1 MPQLLLVSNTGSA
14 RDTLAAALKV
24 NGVHCL
30 CAPKDQ
36 ALQMACST
44 QTTCVVLLDDASNF
58 AAELLQH
65 IRSTQVLAHTLVV
78 VIAAANTL
86 AARTAAGAD
95 AVIADNAG
103 VEEIRAV
110 IESALVR
117 REQWLGA
124 QHHESGKSFAARH
137 VQSALEQGQ
146 LGSVLL
152 LRFDHFTNVS
162 TALNSLGVASDALQ
176 VEVERSLHARLTPLL
191 PTGSWMTY
199 MDEENFLI
207 ALPRN
212 CVELEKLADTV
223 AQAARMPLFLAQREI
238 RLRTHAGLCVVMSGE
253 KVDAR
258 TLIGR
263 AEMAADHARGGA
275 NSTAAHW
282 SAQMNSQVLNDLQLA
297 SALQHAVEHSEFQLL
312 FQPQIN
318 MSRGDVYGAEAL
330 IRWTSPTGVAIAPG
344 RFVAVAQE
352 CGVMD
357 QITLWSLRE
366 ACRHCAAWE
375 QIGLHIRVAV
385 NITANQLGNP
395 RFVDTVRG
403 ALSESGVS
411 GGQLAVE
418 ISEAAI
424 ISNPQVFNA
433 PLTVLRNLGVTVCM
447 DDFGVGVATLANM
460 KALPV
465 SELKIDRSFIR
476 TLPGTAQDRMMV
488 QTMLALSKQ
497 LNVRMIAV
505 GVENITQW
513 AWLNEHHC
521 DGAQGWLIGKAV
533 GTEEFPELVGKIRQN
548 KFPATSARVAL

>member
-1 MPQLLLVSNTGSA
+1 MSQLLLVSNIGSA

-30 CAPKDQ
+30 CAPNDQ

-58 AAELLQH
+58 SAELLQH
-65 IRSTQVLAHTLVV
+65 IRATQVLAHTLVV
-78 VIAAANTL
+78 VIAAADTL

-212 CVELEKLADTV
+212 SVELEKLADTV

>member
-1 MPQLLLVSNTGSA
+1 MSQLVLISNTGSA
-14 RDTLAAALKV
+14 RDALVDALKI

-30 CAPKDQ
+30 CASQDQ
-36 ALQMACST
+36 AVQLACST
-44 QTTCVVLLDDASNF
+44 QTTCVVLLDGNGCDA
-58 AAELLQH
+58 AALLQH
-65 IRSTQVLAHTLVV
+65 IRSTQVLAHTVVV
-78 VIAAANTL
+78 VIAAADTL

-212 CVELEKLADTV
+212 SVELEKLADTV

-253 KVDAR
+253 TVDAR

-263 AEMAADHARGGA
+263 AEMAADQARSGA
-275 NSTAAHW
+275 HSAAAHW
-282 SAQMNSQVLNDLQLA
+282 SASMSSQVLNDLQLA

-318 MSRGDVYGAEAL
+318 MNRGDVYGAEVL
-330 IRWTSPTGVAIAPG
+330 IRWTSPEGVAIAPG
-344 RFVAVAQE
+344 RFVVVAQE

-366 ACRHCAAWE
+366 SCRHCAAWE
-375 QIGLHIRVAV
+375 QLGLHIRVAV
-385 NITANQLGNP
+385 NITASQLGNA

-403 ALSESGVS
+403 VLNESGVS
-411 GGQLAVE
+411 GAQLAVE

-424 ISNPQVFNA
+424 LSNPQTFSA
-433 PLTVLRNLGVTVCM
+433 PLTTLRNLGVAVCV

-476 TLPGTAQDRMMV
+476 PLPGTAPDRMMV

-497 LNVRMIAV
+497 LNMRMVAV
-505 GVENITQW
+505 GVENVTQW
-513 AWLNEHHC
+513 AWLKEQAC
-521 DGAQGWLIGKAV
+521 DSAQGWLIGKAV
-533 GTEEFPELVGKIRQN
+533 AAEEFSSLVGEIRQN
-548 KFPATSARVAL
+548 KFATANVRYRL

>member
-1 MPQLLLVSNTGSA
+1 
-14 RDTLAAALKV
+14 
-24 NGVHCL
+24 
-30 CAPKDQ
+30 
-36 ALQMACST
+36 MACST

-212 CVELEKLADTV
+212 SVELEKLADTV

-385 NITANQLGNP
+385 NITATQLGNP

-521 DGAQGWLIGKAV
+521 DGAQGWLIGKAI

>member
-14 RDTLAAALKV
+14 RDTLAAALKA

-65 IRSTQVLAHTLVV
+65 IRATHVLAHTLVV

-110 IESALVR
+110 IESVLVR

-212 CVELEKLADTV
+212 SVELENLADTV

-282 SAQMNSQVLNDLQLA
+282 SAHMNSQVLNDLQLA

-533 GTEEFPELVGKIRQN
+533 GTEEFPELVGEIRQN
-548 KFPATSARVAL
+548 KFAATSARVAL

>member
-212 CVELEKLADTV
+212 SVELEKLADTV

-282 SAQMNSQVLNDLQLA
+282 SAHMNSQVLNDLQLA

>member
-65 IRSTQVLAHTLVV
+65 IRATQVLAHTLVV

>member
-1 MPQLLLVSNTGSA
+1 MPQLVLISNTGSS
-14 RDTLAAALKV
+14 RDALVDALKV

-30 CAPKDQ
+30 CALQEQ
-36 ALQMACST
+36 AMQLACST
-44 QTTCVVLLDDASNF
+44 QTTCVVLLDGNGCDA
-58 AAELLQH
+58 AALLQH
-65 IRSTQVLAHTLVV
+65 IRSTQVLAHTVVV
-78 VIAAANTL
+78 VIAAADTL

-103 VEEIRAV
+103 EEQIRAV

-162 TALNSLGVASDALQ
+162 TALNVLGVASDGLQ

-191 PTGSWMTY
+191 PTDSWMTY

-212 CVELEKLADTV
+212 VVGLEKLADTV

-238 RLRTHAGLCVVMSGE
+238 RLRTHAGLCLVVSGE

-263 AEMAADHARGGA
+263 AEMAADQARSGA
-275 NSTAAHW
+275 HSAASHW
-282 SAQMNSQVLNDLQLA
+282 SADMSTQVLNDLQLA

-318 MSRGDVYGAEAL
+318 MNRGDVYGAEAL
-330 IRWTSPTGVAIAPG
+330 IRWTSPVGVSVAPG
-344 RFVAVAQE
+344 RFVVVAQE

-366 ACRHCAAWE
+366 ACRQCAAWE

-385 NITANQLGNP
+385 NITANQLASA
-395 RFVDTVRG
+395 RFVDTLRG
-403 ALSESGVS
+403 VLNESGVS
-411 GGQLAVE
+411 GAQLAVE

-424 ISNPQVFNA
+424 LSNPQAFNA
-433 PLTVLRNLGVTVCM
+433 PLSTLRNLGAAVCV

-476 TLPGTAQDRMMV
+476 PLPGMAPDRMMV

-497 LNVRMIAV
+497 LNMRIVAV

-513 AWLNEHHC
+513 AWLKEQSC

-533 GTEEFPELVGKIRQN
+533 TAAEFAPLVGQIRQN
-548 KFPATSARVAL
+548 KFAQATARPTV

>member
-30 CAPKDQ
+30 CAPNDQ

-58 AAELLQH
+58 SAELLQH
-65 IRSTQVLAHTLVV
+65 IRATQVLAHTLVV
-78 VIAAANTL
+78 VIAAADTL

-212 CVELEKLADTV
+212 SVELEKLADTV

>member
-1 MPQLLLVSNTGSA
+1 MSQILLVSNTGSA
-14 RDTLAAALKV
+14 RDTLAAALKA

-30 CAPKDQ
+30 CAPNDQ

-65 IRSTQVLAHTLVV
+65 IRATHVLAHTLVV

-212 CVELEKLADTV
+212 SVELEKLADTV

>member
-30 CAPKDQ
+30 CAPQDQ

-65 IRSTQVLAHTLVV
+65 IRATQVLAHTLVV

-86 AARTAAGAD
+86 AARTVAGAD

-212 CVELEKLADTV
+212 SVELENLADTV

-238 RLRTHAGLCVVMSGE
+238 RLRTHAGLCVVISGE

-275 NSTAAHW
+275 HSAAAHW
-282 SAQMNSQVLNDLQLA
+282 SAHMNSQVLNDLQLA

-418 ISEAAI
+418 ISEATI

-433 PLTVLRNLGVTVCM
+433 PLTALRNLGVTICM

-533 GTEEFPELVGKIRQN
+533 GTEEFPELVGEIRQN
-548 KFPATSARVAL
+548 KFAATSARVAL

>member
-1 MPQLLLVSNTGSA
+1 MSQLLLVSNTGSA

-212 CVELEKLADTV
+212 SVELEKLADTV

>member
-14 RDTLAAALKV
+14 RDTLAAALKA

-58 AAELLQH
+58 SAELLQH
-65 IRSTQVLAHTLVV
+65 IRATHVLAHTLVV

-212 CVELEKLADTV
+212 SVELENLADTV

-275 NSTAAHW
+275 HSAAAHW
-282 SAQMNSQVLNDLQLA
+282 SAHMNSQVLNDLQLA

-352 CGVMD
+352 CGVID

-418 ISEAAI
+418 ISEATI

-433 PLTVLRNLGVTVCM
+433 PLTALRNLGVTICM

-533 GTEEFPELVGKIRQN
+533 GTEEFPELVGEIRQN
-548 KFPATSARVAL
+548 KFAATSARVAL

>member
-1 MPQLLLVSNTGSA
+1 MSQLLLVSNIGSA

-30 CAPKDQ
+30 CAPNDQ

-212 CVELEKLADTV
+212 SVELEKLADTV

>member
-1 MPQLLLVSNTGSA
+1 LLVSNTGSA
-14 RDTLAAALKV
+14 RDTLAAALKA

-58 AAELLQH
+58 SAELLQH
-65 IRSTQVLAHTLVV
+65 IRATHVLAHTLVV

-95 AVIADNAG
+95 AVIADTAG

-212 CVELEKLADTV
+212 SVELENLADTV

-282 SAQMNSQVLNDLQLA
+282 SAHMNSQVLNDLQLA

-433 PLTVLRNLGVTVCM
+433 PLTALRNLGVTVCM

-533 GTEEFPELVGKIRQN
+533 GTEEFPELVGEIRQN
-548 KFPATSARVAL
+548 KFAATSARVAL

>member
-1 MPQLLLVSNTGSA
+1 MSQLVLISNTGSA
-14 RDTLAAALKV
+14 RDALVDALKI

-30 CAPKDQ
+30 CALQEQ
-36 ALQMACST
+36 AMQLVCST
-44 QTTCVVLLDDASNF
+44 QTTCVVLLDGNGCDAV
-58 AAELLQH
+58 ALLQD
-65 IRSTQVLAHTLVV
+65 IRSTQVLAHTVVV
-78 VIAAANTL
+78 VIAAADTL

-95 AVIADNAG
+95 AVIAENAG

-212 CVELEKLADTV
+212 CVELEKLADIV

-253 KVDAR
+253 TVDAR

-263 AEMAADHARGGA
+263 AEMAADQARSGA
-275 NSTAAHW
+275 HSAAAHW
-282 SAQMNSQVLNDLQLA
+282 SASMSSQVLNDLQLA

-318 MSRGDVYGAEAL
+318 MNRGDVYGAEAL
-330 IRWTSPTGVAIAPG
+330 IRWTSPAGVTIAPG
-344 RFVAVAQE
+344 RFVVVAQE

-366 ACRHCAAWE
+366 SCRQCAAWE
-375 QIGLHIRVAV
+375 QLGLHIRVAV
-385 NITANQLGNP
+385 NITANQLANE

-403 ALSESGVS
+403 VLNESGVS
-411 GGQLAVE
+411 GAQLAME

-424 ISNPQVFNA
+424 LSNPQAFSA
-433 PLTVLRNLGVTVCM
+433 PLTTLRNLGVTVCV

-476 TLPGTAQDRMMV
+476 PLPGTAPDRMMV

-497 LNVRMIAV
+497 LNMRMVAV
-505 GVENITQW
+505 GVENVTQW
-513 AWLNEHHC
+513 AWLKEQAC

-533 GTEEFPELVGKIRQN
+533 AAEEFSALVGEIRQN
-548 KFPATSARVAL
+548 KFAAANWRAPL

>member
-1 MPQLLLVSNTGSA
+1 MSQLLLVSNTGSA

-30 CAPKDQ
+30 CASKDQ

-212 CVELEKLADTV
+212 SVELEKLADTV

>member
-1 MPQLLLVSNTGSA
+1 MSQLVLISNTGSA
-14 RDTLAAALKV
+14 RDALVDALKI

-30 CAPKDQ
+30 CASQEQ
-36 ALQMACST
+36 AVQLACST
-44 QTTCVVLLDDASNF
+44 QTTCVVLLDGNGCDA
-58 AAELLQH
+58 AALLQH
-65 IRSTQVLAHTLVV
+65 IRSTQVLAHTVVV
-78 VIAAANTL
+78 VIAAADTL

-212 CVELEKLADTV
+212 SVELEKLADTV

-253 KVDAR
+253 TVDAR

-263 AEMAADHARGGA
+263 AEMAADQARSGA
-275 NSTAAHW
+275 HSAAAHW
-282 SAQMNSQVLNDLQLA
+282 SASMSSQVLNDLQLA

-318 MSRGDVYGAEAL
+318 MNRGDVYGAEAL
-330 IRWTSPTGVAIAPG
+330 IRWTSPAGVTIAPG
-344 RFVAVAQE
+344 RFVVVAQE

-366 ACRHCAAWE
+366 SCRQCAAWE
-375 QIGLHIRVAV
+375 QLGLHIRVAV
-385 NITANQLGNP
+385 NITANQLANE

-403 ALSESGVS
+403 VLNESGVS
-411 GGQLAVE
+411 GAQLAME

-424 ISNPQVFNA
+424 LANPQAFSA
-433 PLTVLRNLGVTVCM
+433 PLTTLRNLGVTLCV

-476 TLPGTAQDRMMV
+476 PLPGMAPDRMMV

-497 LNVRMIAV
+497 LNVRMVAV
-505 GVENITQW
+505 GVENVTQW
-513 AWLNEHHC
+513 AWLKEYDC
-521 DGAQGWLIGKAV
+521 DCAQGWLIGKAV
-533 GTEEFPELVGKIRQN
+533 AAEEFPGLVGKIRQN
-548 KFPATSARVAL
+548 KFAASSARSTV

>member
-30 CAPKDQ
+30 CASKDQ

-212 CVELEKLADTV
+212 SVELEKLADTV

>member
-1 MPQLLLVSNTGSA
+1 MSQILLVSNTGSA
-14 RDTLAAALKV
+14 RDTLAAALKA

-58 AAELLQH
+58 SAELLQH
-65 IRSTQVLAHTLVV
+65 IRATHVLAHTLVV

-212 CVELEKLADTV
+212 SVELENLADTV

-275 NSTAAHW
+275 HSAAAHW
-282 SAQMNSQVLNDLQLA
+282 SAHMNSQVLNDLQLA

-418 ISEAAI
+418 ISEATI

-433 PLTVLRNLGVTVCM
+433 PLTALRNLGVTICM

-533 GTEEFPELVGKIRQN
+533 GTEEFPELVGEIRQN
-548 KFPATSARVAL
+548 KFAATSARVAL

>member
-1 MPQLLLVSNTGSA
+1 MSQILLVSNTGSA

-65 IRSTQVLAHTLVV
+65 IRATQVLAHTLVV
-78 VIAAANTL
+78 VIAAADTL

-212 CVELEKLADTV
+212 SVELEILADTV

-275 NSTAAHW
+275 HSAAAHW
-282 SAQMNSQVLNDLQLA
+282 SAHMNSQVLNDLQLA

-352 CGVMD
+352 CGVID

-418 ISEAAI
+418 ISEATI

-433 PLTVLRNLGVTVCM
+433 PLTALRNLGVTICM

-533 GTEEFPELVGKIRQN
+533 GTEEFPELVGEIRQN
-548 KFPATSARVAL
+548 KFAATSARVAL

>member
-1 MPQLLLVSNTGSA
+1 MSQLLLVSNIGSA

-212 CVELEKLADTV
+212 SVELEKLADTV

>member
-212 CVELEKLADTV
+212 SVELEKLADTV

>member
-1 MPQLLLVSNTGSA
+1 MPQLVLISNTGSS
-14 RDTLAAALKV
+14 RDALVDALKV

-30 CAPKDQ
+30 CALQEQ
-36 ALQMACST
+36 AMQLACST
-44 QTTCVVLLDDASNF
+44 QTTCVVLLDGNGCDA
-58 AAELLQH
+58 AALLQH
-65 IRSTQVLAHTLVV
+65 IRSTQVLAHTVVV
-78 VIAAANTL
+78 VIAAADTL

-103 VEEIRAV
+103 EEQIRAV

-162 TALNSLGVASDALQ
+162 TALNVLGVASDGLQ

-191 PTGSWMTY
+191 PTDSWMTY

-212 CVELEKLADTV
+212 VVGLEKLADTV

-238 RLRTHAGLCVVMSGE
+238 RLRTHAGLCLVVSGE

-263 AEMAADHARGGA
+263 AEMAADQARSGA
-275 NSTAAHW
+275 HSAASHW
-282 SAQMNSQVLNDLQLA
+282 SADMSTQVLNDLQLA

-318 MSRGDVYGAEAL
+318 MNRGDVYGAEAL
-330 IRWTSPTGVAIAPG
+330 IRWTSPVGVSVAPG
-344 RFVAVAQE
+344 RFVVVAQE

-366 ACRHCAAWE
+366 ACRQCAAWE

-385 NITANQLGNP
+385 NITANQLASA
-395 RFVDTVRG
+395 RFVDTLRG
-403 ALSESGVS
+403 VLNESGVS
-411 GGQLAVE
+411 GAQLAVE

-424 ISNPQVFNA
+424 LSNPQAFNA
-433 PLTVLRNLGVTVCM
+433 PLSTLRNLGAAVCV

-476 TLPGTAQDRMMV
+476 PLPGIAPDRMMV

-497 LNVRMIAV
+497 LNMRIVAV

-513 AWLNEHHC
+513 AWLKEQSC

-533 GTEEFPELVGKIRQN
+533 TAAEFAPLVGQIRQN
-548 KFPATSARVAL
+548 KFAQATARPTV

>member
-110 IESALVR
+110 IESALLR

-212 CVELEKLADTV
+212 SVELEKLADTV